1 MLLPKGQQHCM
12 GLQGF
17 GRRGQIVGGNPC
29 NFFQIHPLAHC
40 TLIIPFL
47 IGWQMRMYPSK
58 TKMLGFTIIGSDKV
72 QVEVEEAIPVAE
84 VHQFID
90 G

>member
-1 MLLPKGQQHCM
+1 
-12 GLQGF
+12 
-17 GRRGQIVGGNPC
+17 
-29 NFFQIHPLAHC
+29 
-40 TLIIPFL
+40 
-47 IGWQMRMYPSK
+47 MRMYPSK
-58 TKMLGFTIIGSDKV
+58 TKMLGFKMIGFDRV